1 MGILLDSFWMLHHDI
16 GAGKKKDAVVLALT
30 EFLRNLAILLS
41 RIRFSYL

>member
-30 EFLRNLAILLS
+30 LR
-41 RIRFSYL
+41 